1 MDSEARYTDAPRK
14 VLFLEPRSP
23 DCHIFSI
30 YPLPRLGP
38 VILATM
44 LREAGMEAEVLVEEL
59 AEVSSDAL
67 REASVVGITTTTSTA
82 PRAYAWADES
92 RRLGKTVVMGGPHVT
107 FRPREALEHADYLV
121 LGEAESIAVAL
132 FRRLLAGDSV
142 KDLAGV
148 VGRDSSDLDMES
160 RAPVIQDLDTLPVPD
175 HGLVRGMAVKSG
187 PRKKKVIPVQASRG
201 CPYSCTFCSV
211 SRMFGKIFRYR
222 SVDHLMGE
230 LRRYDSKHN
239 HIFFYDDNL
248 AADRRWFRRFL
259 KRLVAEKT
267 RFQWSAQVRI
277 DVSRDPELL
286 DLMSR
291 TRCEPLFVGVES
303 LNPRTLQSM
312 NKKQPAQDI
321 ESAMERFREHGLGV
335 HGMFVLGLDSDT
347 PESIRQTV
355 DFAIRAGF
363 RSAQFLILAPL
374 PGTPVWDEL
383 SSKGRI
389 RFGDFSLYDGHHVT
403 FQPARM
409 SMEELQELQLEAHDR
424 FYGIQRILARLLT
437 GRIEDLAIFWYAR
450 RLNGRWKRRNRV
462 YRDLLHLMNESD
474 GMIQSVRFVHPS
486 ARLTAWPIPFG
497 TSLQL

>member
-1 MDSEARYTDAPRK
+1 MEKETKDDPRK

-23 DCHIFSI
+23 DCHIFSV

-44 LREAGMEAEVLVEEL
+44 LREAGIHAEVLVEEM
-59 AEVSSDAL
+59 AEVSSEAL

-82 PRAYAWADES
+82 PRAYAWADEC
-92 RRLGKTVVMGGPHVT
+92 RRLGKTVIMGGPHVT

-121 LGEAESIAVAL
+121 LGEAESIAVDL
-132 FRRLLAGDSV
+132 FRRLLAGEPVEDI
-142 KDLAGV
+142 DGV
-148 VGRDSSDLDMES
+148 VGPDSTEDDMAS
-160 RAPVIQDLDTLPVPD
+160 RAPAVEDLDTLPIPD

-211 SRMFGKIFRYR
+211 SRMFGKTFRYR
-222 SVDHLMGE
+222 SVEHLMSE
-230 LRRYDSKHN
+230 LQRYDSKRN
-239 HIFFYDDNL
+239 HVFFYDDNL

-259 KRLVAEKT
+259 KRLVADKT

-277 DVSRDPELL
+277 DVARDRELL
-286 DLMSR
+286 ELMSA
-291 TRCEPLFVGVES
+291 TRCETLFVGVES
-303 LNPRTLQSM
+303 LNPRTLLSM
-312 NKKQPAQDI
+312 NKKQTADEI
-321 ESAMERFREHGLGV
+321 ESAMRKFREHGLGV
-335 HGMFVLGLDSDT
+335 HGMFVLGTDSDT

-363 RSAQFLILAPL
+363 SSAQFLILAPL

-409 SMEELQELQLEAHDR
+409 SMEGLQELQLEAHDR
-424 FYGIQRILARLLT
+424 FYGIQRILARLFS
-437 GRIEDLAIFWYAR
+437 GRIEDLAIFLYAR
-450 RLNGRWKRRNRV
+450 RLNGLWKRRNRV
-462 YRDLLHLMNESD
+462 YRDLLHLMNESE

-486 ARLTAWPIPFG
+486 GRLSAWPIPFR
-497 TSLQL
+497 TTLQL